1 MSRRGANPRYANG
14 NARRKLRARLRAMY
28 ERCPVCG
35 ATLDWNHPY
44 LPNSAE
50 LDEIVP
56 VSRLPEEL
64 RRRACLDPDN
74 AQVSAALDGD
84 RSMLL
89 ALGKQSLGQ
98 NFDSTIFRLPCRG
111 RVTMRYE

>member
-1 MSRRGANPRYANG
+1 MSRRGTNPRYANG

-28 ERCPVCG
+28 ERCPECG
-35 ATLDWNHPY
+35 ALLDWDHPY

-74 AQVSAALDGD
+74 VQVLCRRCNKAKG
-84 RSMLL
+84 
-89 ALGKQSLGQ
+89 
-98 NFDSTIFRLPCRG
+98 NRLPG
-111 RVTMRYE
+111 ELEMGTAGPETVVTSQRW

>member
-1 MSRRGANPRYANG
+1 MSRRGAKPPIRQRQRQEEAEG
-14 NARRKLRARLRAMY
+14 EAQGMY

-35 ATLDWNHPY
+35 ATLDWDHPY

-74 AQVSAALDGD
+74 VQVLCRARRRPLHAPCARQAVPGTELRLHDLPPAVPGKGDNAL
-84 RSMLL
+84 
-89 ALGKQSLGQ
+89 
-98 NFDSTIFRLPCRG
+98 
-111 RVTMRYE
+111 

>member
-28 ERCPVCG
+28 ERCPVCR
-35 ATLDWNHPY
+35 ATLDWDHPY

-64 RRRACLDPDN
+64 RRWACLGPDN
-74 AQVSAALDGD
+74 VQVLCRARRRPLHAPGARQAVPGTELRLHDLPPAVPGRGDNAL
-84 RSMLL
+84 
-89 ALGKQSLGQ
+89 
-98 NFDSTIFRLPCRG
+98 
-111 RVTMRYE
+111 

>member
-1 MSRRGANPRYANG
+1 
-14 NARRKLRARLRAMY
+14 MY

-35 ATLDWNHPY
+35 ATLDWDHPY

-74 AQVSAALDGD
+74 VQVLCRRCNKAKG
-84 RSMLL
+84 
-89 ALGKQSLGQ
+89 
-98 NFDSTIFRLPCRG
+98 NRLPAELEMGASRPETV
-111 RVTMRYE
+111 VTSQRW